1 MFGIYVDKHLYL
13 YTLKRP
19 QIFYHNVHTVELA
32 LPPPHTLSVPHT
44 AARVAFLGPNGGG
57 GGGTLLCLGLKPPGG
72 SRYPPYLCSL
82 TE

>member
-57 GGGTLLCLGLKPPGG
+57 GRGDTPVPWIKASWWLSLPSLPVLLN
-72 SRYPPYLCSL
+72 
-82 TE
+82 